1 MVSPLRIIPMT
12 FAAALIS
19 AMLAASPNASTP
31 ATAAPSPSPSGITPN
46 PISIYHRAIAA
57 MKAAD
62 AHRPAYA
69 VYQLDYTGHNL
80 VLTPE
85 VTKGKTAWNLDLHHA
100 NDSHAYQVWYRTHDD
115 TALTQDNDSHDIY
128 RGEALLAPVAANVL
142 ERASPSPSASPNPMA
157 SSPPDTPG
165 GATTEVLGSVTV
177 EASRFYDI
185 TLVGIE
191 NEKRVTT
198 SIICICTRARIF
210 QTTRSRISTS
220 IPRRYLV
227 RAAHAEVTL
236 RGVIFALGVA
246 VDVAYEPVGAYWLL
260 DDLHVH
266 GNGYALFYHA
276 NMDCT
281 MTMHD
286 IALPA
291 SLPDSY
297 FTSPRAAVGPC
308 AQRAARRTP

>member
-1 MVSPLRIIPMT
+1 MML
-12 FAAALIS
+12 AAALFS
-19 AMLAASPNASTP
+19 ALLAATPNASTP
-31 ATAAPSPSPSGITPN
+31 ATAAPSPSPSGTPN

-100 NDSHAYQVWYRTHDD
+100 NDSHAYQVWYRTHDE
-115 TALTQDNDSHDIY
+115 TALTQDNASHDIY

-191 NEKRVTT
+191 NENGHDVYHLHLH
-198 SIICICTRARIF
+198 ARED
-210 QTTRSRISTS
+210 
-220 IPRRYLV
+220 IPDHPLTDLYIDTATYLV

-246 VDVAYEPVGAYWLL
+246 VDVAYEPVGTYWLL

-266 GNGYALFYHA
+266 GKGYALFYHA

-281 MTMHD
+281 MTLHD
-286 IALPA
+286 FTLPA

-297 FTSPRAAVGPC
+297 FTVSAPP
-308 AQRAARRTP
+308 

>member
-1 MVSPLRIIPMT
+1 MT
-12 FAAALIS
+12 NAAVMIAAL
-19 AMLAASPNASTP
+19 LAASPGAVPTAPGPTP
-31 ATAAPSPSPSGITPN
+31 SATLN

-62 AHRPAYA
+62 AHRPPYA

-85 VTKGKTAWNLDLHHA
+85 ITKGKTAWNMDLHHA
-100 NDSHAYQVWYRTHDD
+100 NDNHAYRVWYRTHDD
-115 TALTQDNDSHDIY
+115 TALTQDSATHYLY
-128 RGEALLAPVAANVL
+128 RGEALLAPVEANVL
-142 ERASPSPSASPNPMA
+142 ESASPSPSASPNPMA
-157 SSPPDTPG
+157 SHPPDTPG

-185 TLVGIE
+185 TLIGVE
-191 NEKRVTT
+191 NENGHEVYHLHLHARQNIPDHPLTDLSIDTT
-198 SIICICTRARIF
+198 T
-210 QTTRSRISTS
+210 
-220 IPRRYLV
+220 YLV

-281 MTMHD
+281 MTLHD
-286 IALPA
+286 FTLPA

-297 FTSPRAAVGPC
+297 FTVPA
-308 AQRAARRTP
+308 TP

>member
-1 MVSPLRIIPMT
+1 MT
-12 FAAALIS
+12 LAAALVSVLI
-19 AMLAASPNASTP
+19 AASPAAGPTAS
-31 ATAAPSPSPSGITPN
+31 AAPSPTPSATLN
-46 PISIYHRAIAA
+46 PVSIYHRAIAA
-57 MKAAD
+57 MKEAD

-69 VYQLDYTGHNL
+69 VHQLDYTGHNL
-80 VLTPE
+80 VLAPE
-85 VTKGKTAWNLDLHHA
+85 TNNGKTEWNMDLHHA
-100 NDSHAYQVWYRTHDD
+100 NDSHAYQVWYRVHDD
-115 TALTQDNDSHDIY
+115 KALTQDRFTHYAY

-142 ERASPSPSASPNPMA
+142 ESASPSPSPKSSPNSTA
-157 SSPPDTPG
+157 SGTPDTPA
-165 GATTEVLGSVTV
+165 GATTEVLGSVSV

-191 NEKRVTT
+191 NIRGHEVYHLHLHASKD
-198 SIICICTRARIF
+198 
-210 QTTRSRISTS
+210 
-220 IPRRYLV
+220 IPDHPLTDLYIDTATYLV

-246 VDVAYEPVGAYWLL
+246 VDVAYESVGAYWLL

-281 MTMHD
+281 MVLHD
-286 IALPA
+286 FTLPA

-297 FTSPRAAVGPC
+297 FTVPAAP
-308 AQRAARRTP
+308 